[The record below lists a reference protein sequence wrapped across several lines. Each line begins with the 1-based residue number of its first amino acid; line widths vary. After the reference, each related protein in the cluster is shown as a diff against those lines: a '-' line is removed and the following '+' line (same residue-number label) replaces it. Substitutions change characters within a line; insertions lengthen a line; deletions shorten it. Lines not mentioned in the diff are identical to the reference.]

1 MIASAAEEQSAVA
14 EEINP
19 NIANI
24 NQAGDESGQGVRQV
38 ARASEELAR
47 LAAEL
52 QRLVSSFRI

>member
-1 MIASAAEEQSAVA
+1 MA
-14 EEINP
+14 EEINR
-19 NIANI
+19 NIVNI